1 MASSIK
7 LIPIIP
13 PTPVAVNVIPTAN
26 SIKANIP
33 AKIMLLI

>member
-1 MASSIK
+1 MDSSIK
-7 LIPIIP
+7 LIPMCP
-13 PTPVAVNVIPTAN
+13 PTPVAINAIPAAN